1 MLEERA
7 EAEDIYAEILFM
19 EERAEAKNV
28 YVKRVRLENGC
39 RIMGEL
45 QYVEELRAEKDVYF
59 AVEPKKVD
67 KLPAAPI

>member
-1 MLEERA
+1 
-7 EAEDIYAEILFM
+7 M